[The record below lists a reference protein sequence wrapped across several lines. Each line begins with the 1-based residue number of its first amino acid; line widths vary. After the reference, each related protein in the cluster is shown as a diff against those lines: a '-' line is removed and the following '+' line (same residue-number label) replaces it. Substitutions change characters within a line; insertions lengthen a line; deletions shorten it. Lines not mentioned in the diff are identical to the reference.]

1 MPLDR
6 ARIREF
12 LDQDE
17 GDPPPVFVGHD
28 AILDDILDTATR
40 KAGRPKVT
48 RAVQGA
54 PGAGKSSLLH
64 EMQQRWTGQDGT
76 PRVVTVS
83 SAAVSRDTPGV
94 IQAIMAAGISPQDGW
109 RRILRERIGGLKSV
123 GASVAGY
130 GLTAEF
136 AVYGQAD
143 LLSAALRQGRERAWN
158 RAVVVAVDEAQAL
171 EGDPHSVA
179 ACFLREIHNAD
190 TRLPLLLVLAGLS
203 DTADRARGMQ
213 LTRNVTVLETEPLST
228 AEARGFMRRLA
239 LWFGLDTS
247 RHNAR
252 LDDLADICDGWP
264 RHLRH
269 AGVALAEEALRVDGD
284 MDLMDWTHVGQET
297 LRRRQKYYRDQCST
311 SVRETIKLVAAV
323 MKDIP
328 GPEDRKAASI
338 DRVCILDLIDLH
350 RDRDGSRSNGWRLPE
365 GMTSRKFLDVLIHQG
380 ALYENGDG
388 YIHSPI
394 PSFRSYL
401 IERGTETDHRPT
413 ADSEDVPDADTNPS
427 P

>member
-17 GDPPPVFVGHD
+17 GDPPPVFVGRD
-28 AILDDILDTATR
+28 AILADILDTATR

-54 PGAGKSSLLH
+54 PGAGKTSLLH
-64 EMQQRWTGQDGT
+64 EMQQRWTGTGGN

-83 SAAVSRDTPGV
+83 SESVSHDTSGV
-94 IQAIMAAGISPQDGW
+94 IQAIMAAGTTSQDGW
-109 RRILRERIGGLKSV
+109 RRILRERLQRLKSV

-136 AVYGQAD
+136 AVYGDAK
-143 LLSAALRQGRERAWN
+143 LLSGAIRQGQEKTWKTP
-158 RAVVVAVDEAQAL
+158 VIVAVDEAQAL

-179 ACFLREIHNAD
+179 ACFLREIHNAV
-190 TRLPLLLVLAGLS
+190 TRLPLILVVAGLS
-203 DTADRARGMQ
+203 DTAGKARDMN
-213 LTRNVTVLETEPLST
+213 LTRNINIWETEPL
-228 AEARGFMRRLA
+228 EAAQARDFMRRLA
-239 LWFGLDTS
+239 LYFGLDIS

-252 LDDLADICDGWP
+252 LNDLTDLCDGWP

-269 AGVALAEEALRVDGD
+269 AGVALAEEALRVNGD
-284 MDLMDWTHVGQET
+284 MDRMGWTDVG
-297 LRRRQKYYRDQCST
+297 
-311 SVRETIKLVAAV
+311 REA
-323 MKDIP
+323 
-328 GPEDRKAASI
+328 
-338 DRVCILDLIDLH
+338 
-350 RDRDGSRSNGWRLPE
+350 WRLRQAYYKGQNSPE
-365 GMTSRKFLDVLIHQG
+365 MQEADILTARVMAGLENGMHVRKVVELIEESVVDRPGQRLPDGETAVGFINHLIHQG
-380 ALYENGDG
+380 ALYRNRSGT
-388 YIHSPI
+388 IHSPI

-401 IERGTETDHRPT
+401 IEAGTEPHAEADVRKDATDD
-413 ADSEDVPDADTNPS
+413 DSTDFS